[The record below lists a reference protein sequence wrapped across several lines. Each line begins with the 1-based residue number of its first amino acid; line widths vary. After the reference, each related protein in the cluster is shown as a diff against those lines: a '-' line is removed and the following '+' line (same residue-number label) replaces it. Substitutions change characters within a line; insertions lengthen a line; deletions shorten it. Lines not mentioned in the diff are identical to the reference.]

1 MGQLPADAPAQAAH
15 SSRNRARRMKAAR
28 SEARRL
34 VKEALIKR
42 DYALEKLSQAEDA
55 LAKQARFHEAEHAG
69 YAQKLEEVSAQRDD
83 AFRRLER
90 LGASPADG
98 SAPADRA
105 PVPSDATEGLSRVQ
119 PGTFESLEAER
130 KKSEELASHIK
141 ALNEEI
147 EAERAEKEEFRQE
160 VIGLRSK
167 LELSSGLSSED
178 VNGLVARAQD
188 AEDRAASLAA
198 NMSTLQSQA
207 REYERQLKEAKE
219 NYERLMRVSK
229 EELKKRK
236 GELTEIYDLHEAELE
251 ANGEL
256 RKDNAALADS
266 IAKNAAELEAVSA
279 ERDELRQKLDDSST
293 RIDELETLLEDER
306 KGACRLRD
314 SEQENTDRLNDLVQE
329 KEAIGRSLAQTQK
342 ARADA
347 VAALSAAQ
355 EKNEMIEADL
365 QAAREES
372 CRQRRDL
379 EQKIGELERGHARAC
394 EQARAAQ
401 GEYDKSAAEYEGKI
415 DELQRALES
424 KQAEL
429 DRAASDSRKDDLED
443 LKKAVESERERADR
457 AEGKARAAELLRE
470 DLEASEGK
478 ISALRRQLAVC
489 SSLKDDLADAE
500 AKLAAATAT
509 ASDAENRARAAERDS
524 GRLSREL
531 ERLNMKLAEE
541 SSRADGASAALQDA
555 DGVKSLA
562 LPHGLLPGE
571 VTTVAFGSGF
581 QKFLVKKLI
590 YKSDGSIVAENE
602 QGQSAPM
609 GTWR

>member
-69 YAQKLEEVSAQRDD
+69 YAQKLEEISAQRDD
-83 AFRRLER
+83 AFKRLER
-90 LGASPADG
+90 LGASAADG
-98 SAPADRA
+98 SAPADRV
-105 PVPSDATEGLSRVQ
+105 PVPSDATVDLSQVR

-130 KKSEELASHIK
+130 KKSEELAGHIK

-160 VIGLRSK
+160 VLGLRAK

-198 NMSTLQSQA
+198 NISTLQSQA
-207 REYERQLKEAKE
+207 QEYERQLEEAKE

-229 EELKKRK
+229 DELQKRK
-236 GELTEIYDLHEAELE
+236 SELNEIYDLHEAELE
-251 ANGEL
+251 TNGEL
-256 RKDNAALADS
+256 RKDNANLADS
-266 IAKNAAELEAVSA
+266 IAKSSAELEAVTA
-279 ERDELRQKLDDSST
+279 ERDELRRKLDDSST

-306 KGACRLRD
+306 KGSCQLRD

-329 KEAIGRSLAQTQK
+329 KEALGRNLAQTQK

-372 CRQRRDL
+372 YRQRHDL

-401 GEYDKSAAEYEGKI
+401 GEYDKSVAEYESKI
-415 DELQRALES
+415 GELQRALES

-429 DRAASDSRKDDLED
+429 DRAASDSREDNLEN

-470 DLEASEGK
+470 DLETSKGK

-489 SSLKDDLADAE
+489 SNLKDDLADAE